1 MPTLSELKGRPV
13 ISLNEGEKLGA
24 IKDALVD
31 PSANRIGG
39 FLLQATEGD
48 LALPFAHVRAIGPD
62 AVTVES
68 AASSQSP
75 VGEGGLEGNR
85 KFSELAK
92 QQVVDAEG
100 KHHGHLGDITFSI
113 DGSITDIEIRS
124 GGFLGIKEDKTLY
137 PISVVRSFGASVV
150 TVEGIPQPEATE

>member
-24 IKDALVD
+24 IKDVLVD
-31 PSANRIGG
+31 TANKTVGG
-39 FLLQATEGD
+39 FLLQAHDGD
-48 LALPFAHVRAIGPD
+48 LALPFPHVRAIGPD
-62 AVTVES
+62 AVTVET

-75 VGEGGLEGNR
+75 VGEGGLEGTR
-85 KFSELAK
+85 KFAELAK
-92 QQVVDAEG
+92 QQVVDSEG
-100 KHHGHLGDITFSI
+100 KHLGHLGDITFGL
-113 DGSITDIEIRS
+113 DGLITDIEIRS

-150 TVEGIPQPEATE
+150 TVEGISQPEATE

>member
-1 MPTLSELKGRPV
+1 MPTLSELKGRPI

-31 PSANRIGG
+31 TANKVVGG
-39 FLLQATEGD
+39 FLLQATDGD
-48 LALPFAHVRAIGPD
+48 LALPFPQVRAIGPD
-62 AVTVES
+62 AVTVET

-75 VGEGGLEGNR
+75 VGEGGLEGTR
-85 KFSELAK
+85 KFAELAK
-92 QQVVDAEG
+92 QQIVDSEG
-100 KHHGHLGDITFSI
+100 KHLGHLGDITFGL
-113 DGSITDIEIRS
+113 DGMITDIEIRS

-137 PISVVRSFGASVV
+137 PISVVRSFGTTVV